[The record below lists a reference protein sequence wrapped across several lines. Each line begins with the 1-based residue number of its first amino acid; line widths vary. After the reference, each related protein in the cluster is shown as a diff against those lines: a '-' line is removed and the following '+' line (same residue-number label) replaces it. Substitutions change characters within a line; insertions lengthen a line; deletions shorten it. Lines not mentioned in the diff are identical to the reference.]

1 MIDLHLPL
9 FRAFVVLRAVL
20 VALVIGVN
28 VARFGTA
35 DHPFVLAMVCLVMV
49 GVTVATGVVY
59 PVERRRKAWIFVVD
73 VAVTVVLVLV
83 SPLVLGA
90 GATGGLAG
98 SLPSYW
104 AVTAPLAVSLWRGW
118 LSSSLATAA
127 VVAAGLVVADAINVR
142 TVAESIVVALACVS
156 VGWFTSQLRTTT
168 REREQ
173 MYAVA
178 AGMAER
184 QRLARIVHDGVL
196 QVLAMV
202 EREGRALGPRGE
214 RLARAAHD
222 QEGQLRALLQD
233 TDIDLAAPDSVD
245 ATQTNLSVILDK
257 HAGHGVSIA
266 TPPDLVMVESSRARE
281 IDAAVSEALTNVSK
295 HAGPNA
301 QAWVLLEWDDNDLII
316 SIRDNG
322 VGGSPDD
329 FAAAADRG
337 RMGMR
342 HSIHGRLADLGG
354 TATLRTAPGRGTEWE
369 FRIPVSV

>member
-20 VALVIGVN
+20 VVLAIGIN
-28 VARFGTA
+28 AARFSDA
-35 DHPFVLAMVCLVMV
+35 DHPVWLAVVCLVMV
-49 GVTVATGVVY
+49 AITVWTAAVY
-59 PVERRRKAWIFVVD
+59 PVERRRKAWVFVVD
-73 VAVTVVLVLV
+73 VVVTVALVLV
-83 SPLVLGA
+83 SPLVVGDS
-90 GATGGLAG
+90 ATGGLAG
-98 SLPSYW
+98 SVPAYW

-118 LSSSLATAA
+118 LPSTLATTA
-127 VVAAGLVVADAINVR
+127 VVASGLLVADAVDIR
-142 TVAESIVVALACVS
+142 TVAESIVAALACVS
-156 VGWFTSQLRTTT
+156 VGWFTSRLRTTT

-233 TDIDLAAPDSVD
+233 TDIDLTAPDAVD
-245 ATQTNLSVILDK
+245 ATQTSLSVILDK

-266 TPPDLVMVESSRARE
+266 TPPDTVMVESGRA
-281 IDAAVSEALTNVSK
+281 
-295 HAGPNA
+295 H
-301 QAWVLLEWDDNDLII
+301 
-316 SIRDNG
+316 
-322 VGGSPDD
+322 
-329 FAAAADRG
+329 
-337 RMGMR
+337 
-342 HSIHGRLADLGG
+342 
-354 TATLRTAPGRGTEWE
+354 
-369 FRIPVSV
+369 